1 MKIAIST
8 ESNQVSAHFG
18 RAPTFTF
25 ITIENDKLLKRE
37 EFSNPGHTVGSIPE
51 FVNKHGAEYMIA
63 GGMGHR
69 AMAFFEQYG
78 INVIVG
84 VQGTIDNVIERIL
97 DGQIKTMGGKSL
109 CAPGRGK
116 GYGVEKIHTE
126 ADNNHEH
133 HHH

>member
-8 ESNQVSAHFG
+8 DSNKVSPHFG

-25 ITIENDKLLKRE
+25 LTIENDKLVNKE
-37 EFSNPGHTVGSIPE
+37 EFTNPGHEVSSIPE
-51 FVNKHGAEYMIA
+51 FVNKHGAEYIIA

-69 AMAFFEQYG
+69 ARHFFEQYG

-84 VQGTIDNVIERIL
+84 VEGDIETVIERIL
-97 DGQIKTMGGKSL
+97 AGEIKTMGGESL
-109 CAPGRGK
+109 CSPGGGK
-116 GYGVEKIHTE
+116 GYGVEKVHTE
-126 ADNNHEH
+126 ADDFHEH

>member
-8 ESNQVSAHFG
+8 DSNQVSAHFG

-25 ITIENDKLLKRE
+25 ITIENDKLVKRE
-37 EFSNPGHTVGSIPE
+37 EFPNPGHIVGSIPE
-51 FVNKHGAEYMIA
+51 FVNKYGAEYMIA

-69 AMAFFEQYG
+69 ARNFFEQYG

-84 VQGTIDNVIERIL
+84 VQGTIDEVIKKIL
-97 DGQIKTMGGKSL
+97 NGEIKTMGGDSL
-109 CAPGRGK
+109 CTPGGGK

-126 ADNNHEH
+126 ADDNYKH